1 MAHMPKFKML
11 NAKIPRKKNI
21 GESLNGFG
29 FGDDPL
35 DIIPKAWLMKEQVY
49 MLDSINI
56 KNF

>member
-35 DIIPKAWLMKEQVY
+35 DIIPKA
-49 MLDSINI
+49 
-56 KNF
+56 